1 MATIQRNFSKI
12 LLFGIVFIELNI
24 LDAQLTELALNLGSS
39 ELNPIL
45 GSNYGSSIVFKT
57 MVSFAVIAVLLW
69 CKNGRLLKHLNFGM
83 CAIVVWN
90 AFTVWTW
97 YIAG

>member
-1 MATIQRNFSKI
+1 MAAIQRNFSKI

-24 LDAQLTELALNLGSS
+24 LDAQLTGLALSLGSS

-45 GSNYGSSIVFKT
+45 GSNYGSNIMFKSVVSI
-57 MVSFAVIAVLLW
+57 AVIAILLW
-69 CKNGRLLKHLNFGM
+69 CNNGRLLKYLNFGM

-90 AFTVWTW
+90 AFSVWSW